1 LKISKWAKVLTIST
15 VVLLMVGLSV
25 SCGGGGD
32 NGGGSNIAKKSA
44 SSPDEYAGQV
54 CDALSKY
61 VADLETLMNGD
72 IQGDDPSQL
81 KDAVS
86 QMAPMF
92 QGISDDM
99 NKIDPPSD
107 IADWHNS
114 AVAAFAQAGDLMGQ
128 MEKALDKPMDEAMA
142 EITDLSSQFSDN
154 SAFDSLGEPPSP
166 YKEAFQTNS
175 KCTELGI
182 FNQ

>member
-1 LKISKWAKVLTIST
+1 VKISKWAKVLAISI

-32 NGGGSNIAKKSA
+32 KKSA
-44 SSPDEYAGQV
+44 QSPDEYAGQV
-54 CDALSKY
+54 CDVLGKY
-61 VADLETLMNGD
+61 VADLETLMNSD
-72 IQGDDPSQL
+72 MQGADASQL

-86 QMAPMF
+86 QMAPLF

-99 NKIDPPSD
+99 NKINPPSD

-114 AVAAFAQAGDLMGQ
+114 AVAAFGEAGDLMVQ
-128 MEKALDKPMDEAMA
+128 MEKALDKPLDEAMQ
-142 EITDLSSQFSDN
+142 EITDLSTQLSDN
-154 SAFDSLGEPPSP
+154 SPFDSLGEPPSP
-166 YKEAFQTNS
+166 YKEAFQTNT

-182 FNQ
+182 FSQ

>member
-1 LKISKWAKVLTIST
+1 LKISKWAKVLAIST
-15 VVLLMVGLSV
+15 MALLMVGLSL
-25 SCGGGGD
+25 SCGGGSD

-72 IQGDDPSQL
+72 MQADDASQL
-81 KDAVS
+81 KDAVAK
-86 QMAPMF
+86 MGPMF
-92 QGISDDM
+92 TGMSADM
-99 NKIDPPSD
+99 KKIDPPSD

-128 MEKALDKPMDEAMA
+128 MEKVLDKPIDEAMA
-142 EITDLSSQFSDN
+142 EITDLSTQLNDN
-154 SAFDSLGEPPSP
+154 GAFDALSSPPTE
-166 YKEAFQTNS
+166 YEDAFQNNA
-175 KCTELGI
+175 KCQELGI

>member
-1 LKISKWAKVLTIST
+1 MKISKWAKVLTIST
-15 VVLLMVGLSV
+15 MALLMVGLSV

-32 NGGGSNIAKKSA
+32 KKTAK
-44 SSPDEYAGQV
+44 SPDEYAGQV

-61 VADLETLMNGD
+61 VADLETLMNSD
-72 IQGDDPSQL
+72 MQGDDPSQL

-86 QMAPMF
+86 QMGPMF
-92 QGISDDM
+92 TSMSADM
-99 NKIDPPSD
+99 KKIDPPSD

-128 MEKALDKPMDEAMA
+128 MEKVLDKPLDEAMA
-142 EITDLSSQFSDN
+142 EITDLSTQLNDN
-154 SAFDSLGEPPSP
+154 GAFDALSSPPTE
-166 YKEAFQTNS
+166 YEDAFQNNA
-175 KCTELGI
+175 KCQELGI

>member
-1 LKISKWAKVLTIST
+1 VKISKWAKVLTIST

-25 SCGGGGD
+25 SCGGGSD

-61 VADLETLMNGD
+61 VADLETLMNGETPV
-72 IQGDDPSQL
+72 DDPSQL

-86 QMAPMF
+86 KMAPMF
-92 QGISDDM
+92 AGISADM
-99 NKIDPPSD
+99 KKINPPSD
-107 IADWHNS
+107 IQDWHNS
-114 AVAAFAQAGDLMGQ
+114 AVTAFAQAGDLMGQ
-128 MEKALDKPMDEAMA
+128 MEKALDKPIDQALP
-142 EITDLSSQFSDN
+142 EITDLTTQFSDN
-154 SAFDSLGEPPSP
+154 SPFDSLGEPPSP
-166 YKEAFQTNS
+166 YKEAFQTNT

-182 FNQ
+182 FGQ

>member
-1 LKISKWAKVLTIST
+1 LKISKWAKVLAIST
-15 VVLLMVGLSV
+15 MALLMVGLSL
-25 SCGGGGD
+25 SCGGGSD

-61 VADLETLMNGD
+61 VADLETLMNGETQAND
-72 IQGDDPSQL
+72 ASQL

-86 QMAPMF
+86 KMAPMF

-99 NKIDPPSD
+99 NKINPPSD

-128 MEKALDKPMDEAMA
+128 MEKALDKPIDEAMT
-142 EITDLSSQFSDN
+142 EITDLSAKFSND
-154 SAFDSLGEPPSP
+154 SPFTSLGEPPSP